1 MTPEGIAIQC
11 IQESRVRVADATGMA
26 ARNVEVSFG
35 EVDGKSMWTI
45 AVYIGWIPSQ
55 VSRKRH
61 QVTVNGTGDTLAE
74 AESDV
79 IGEAKR
85 RRTSAGKS

>member
-1 MTPEGIAIQC
+1 
-11 IQESRVRVADATGMA
+11 
-26 ARNVEVSFG
+26 
-35 EVDGKSMWTI
+35 MWTI